1 MVYVLV
7 IGKHYIN
14 VQVYYAMPC
23 FLVPDTRMIDASNQY
38 GMLDTMT
45 SKAHSSSSNQ

>member
-7 IGKHYIN
+7 IGKHYIM
-14 VQVYYAMPC
+14 YYAMPC